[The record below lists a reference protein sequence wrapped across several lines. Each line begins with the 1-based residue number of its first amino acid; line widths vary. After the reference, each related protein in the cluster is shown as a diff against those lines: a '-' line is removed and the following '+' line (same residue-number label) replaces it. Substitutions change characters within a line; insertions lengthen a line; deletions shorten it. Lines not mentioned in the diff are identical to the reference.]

1 MINLFSLNQL
11 SLKTN
16 DKDNAKPYA
25 ESLLYAEVQPAFV
38 KIFAKVRLSFVPAFH
53 YCTNRMKSCNKNYF
67 GLNVIPAN

>member
-38 KIFAKVRLSFVPAFH
+38 KIFAKVRKKRNSNHIFTLQHVKKGANADEREIVP
-53 YCTNRMKSCNKNYF
+53 
-67 GLNVIPAN
+67 

>member
-25 ESLLYAEVQPAFV
+25 ESLFYAEVQPAFV
-38 KIFAKVRLSFVPAFH
+38 KIFAKVRKKKH
-53 YCTNRMKSCNKNYF
+53 MK
-67 GLNVIPAN
+67 G